1 VLEAWEKLN
10 KEQGETQISISKEIK
25 SDLIE
30 TKTNIPAM
38 KEFSLNEGIYSV
50 RDVVQ
55 ITHLKADKVRR
66 WFNELSKENY
76 EGLSSVQKLDIESMR
91 ISFHGL
97 IELVVIGTL
106 RENSFSLKKILKARS
121 DLKSKTNK
129 IYPFAT
135 NNVRDDLKITDK
147 TIIFNFPTG
156 YVTLDG
162 TGQYNLSFI
171 VQFFKQ
177 IEFDVEGIALKLFPL
192 PESKLIVIDPR
203 QSGGKAAINGKGV
216 WVDTISSAYSG
227 QNSIDI
233 IQDQFDLT
241 KEEVLAALEYY
252 Q

>member
-1 VLEAWEKLN
+1 
-10 KEQGETQISISKEIK
+10 
-25 SDLIE
+25 
-30 TKTNIPAM
+30 
-38 KEFSLNEGIYSV
+38 
-50 RDVVQ
+50 
-55 ITHLKADKVRR
+55 
-66 WFNELSKENY
+66 
-76 EGLSSVQKLDIESMR
+76 MR